1 MSNVKSL
8 IKEFFKYTP
17 QLILVLIVSF
27 LCSILDPIRKSN
39 VKYFPFVIIGICLL
53 GLLSFSFAVLYS
65 IKVSKN
71 KKNFYFT
78 IIYIF
83 LSCFILTIVFKVIYS
98 ISSDFYMN
106 TTGLYS
112 VIFLFSYYVILLAL
126 SFFMFKGSK
135 RLKEV
140 EI

>member
-1 MSNVKSL
+1 MSYVKSL
-8 IKEFFKYTP
+8 MKEFLKYTP

-27 LCSILDPIRKSN
+27 LCSILDPIRESN
-39 VKYFPFVIIGICLL
+39 AKYFPFVIIGICLL
-53 GLLSFSFAVLYS
+53 GLLSFFFVVLYS

-71 KKNFYFT
+71 RKNFYCT

-98 ISSDFYMN
+98 ISSDCYMN

-112 VIFLFSYYVILLAL
+112 IIFLFSYYVILLVL
-126 SFFMFKGSK
+126 SFFLFKDGK
-135 RLKEV
+135 GIEEV

>member
-1 MSNVKSL
+1 MSYVKSL
-8 IKEFFKYTP
+8 IKEFLKYTP
-17 QLILVLIVSF
+17 QLIFVLIVSF

-39 VKYFPFVIIGICLL
+39 AKYFPLVIIGICLL
-53 GLLSFSFAVLYS
+53 GLLSFSFVVLYS

-71 KKNFYFT
+71 RKNFYCT

-98 ISSDFYMN
+98 ISSDCYMN

-112 VIFLFSYYVILLAL
+112 IIFLFSYYVILLVL
-126 SFFMFKGSK
+126 SFFLFKDGK
-135 RLKEV
+135 GIEEV